1 MDVPNLIDQVIDFME
16 LELRQKGCHIET
28 HPTSSDLPS
37 VFMDRTMAQQIL
49 INILRNAIDAMI
61 EYNVIDKRIDIYA
74 EQYSTHHVM
83 ISIFDKGPGVPEDKV
98 ETIFQPFYTT
108 KTQGIG
114 IGLNICRTMIESNG
128 GRLWAKADANGGIFY
143 LTMPIHL
150 AELKSNTH

>member
-1 MDVPNLIDQVIDFME
+1 
-16 LELRQKGCHIET
+16 
-28 HPTSSDLPS
+28 
-37 VFMDRTMAQQIL
+37 
-49 INILRNAIDAMI
+49 
-61 EYNVIDKRIDIYA
+61 
-74 EQYSTHHVM
+74 M

-114 IGLNICRTMIESNG
+114 IGLNICRTIIESNG